1 MLYTLYSALWQTC
14 SIKDFSWNCSAMLQ
28 LLHKDKYVPLSIA
41 SYSFPQLSELEQCGV
56 TEIVQCSKQKREA
69 LNPEFSDY

>member
-1 MLYTLYSALWQTC
+1 
-14 SIKDFSWNCSAMLQ
+14 MLQ

-56 TEIVQCSKQKREA
+56 TEIVQCSKQKRG
-69 LNPEFSDY
+69 L